1 MQDFFTQV
9 WQMIVESKLLN
20 ILGAIAI
27 LLIGW
32 LLALLASSRT
42 SAAVQRL
49 TARKSTLPDGSEV
62 PQVSHADTL
71 AGKVVFYLIM
81 IFALLGCFSV
91 LNLNAAAAPLQD
103 FVSEVAK
110 YAPNAAGALL
120 LAVAA
125 WIVAGIVRS
134 VVRATL
140 LRSKLNERLAAQ
152 LKAEKPEAVA
162 EYAARTA
169 YYTVFLFFLPAILN
183 ALKIY
188 GITEP
193 LQSMFEK
200 VLGYLPNL
208 VAALAVLVIG
218 LVVAGIIRRAV
229 SGLVVISRLEAF
241 GEKAGV
247 SKIFGNGGLAA
258 MAGLVAYVLVAIPV
272 VISALTALKIEALS
286 NSVAGFF
293 DKLLNATG
301 DLIGAARTIFA
312 AILAGGFVSSLVT
325 QLVANFGLDRF
336 LAGMGF
342 RTGEPEST
350 APSVIVGKLTFLSIV
365 VLALLAACEILG
377 FEQLANLIRDF
388 AAFGGNVLLGIVILL
403 VGIWLANFAADTIRG
418 KCHELVVTGVRVGV
432 IALTIALA
440 VGNMHLGD
448 SIVQIA
454 FALILGA
461 VCVTA
466 ALAFGLGGREA
477 AAKLL
482 NAWVEKLRK

>member
-301 DLIGAARTIFA
+301 DLIGAALTIFA